1 MLRIEQE
8 NFFAEEQF
16 PLDDIAILFL
26 QVYLELTIVGDVRAT
41 TEWEEAQV
49 EETANTGHLTWAWY
63 VIVVSDLTSVTWQY
77 RMADT
82 GEFS

>member
-16 PLDDIAILFL
+16 PLDDVAILCL
-26 QVYLELTIVGDVRAT
+26 QIYLELAIVGDVRAT

-49 EETANTGHLTWAWY
+49 EEAANIGHLTWPWY
-63 VIVVSDLTSVTWQY
+63 VSIVSDLTSVTCQY
-77 RMADT
+77 RMVYT
-82 GEFS
+82 GEFG